1 VRVRPAV
8 VGHHSSAEA
17 PDCEREIDYRK
28 EAALISHNPFRNQ
41 PFAFEGQASVATKY
55 TDRIAPNGKSIVMV
69 GGDVW
74 FSQAS
79 LARLFSKTKQNV
91 SLHLQDI
98 CDRAGDISLTRQLQ
112 ISQVEGRR
120 HITRMVTH
128 YSLDACQMI
137 ALRGQH
143 WNEHNWLMQL
153 ASEVNPRKRDYR
165 VIPIKERDFHE
176 LIETLLRGIVKV
188 EYQYPVG
195 KYFIDFYLPD
205 FALAIE
211 FDEFRH
217 ATPRNVIADRKRE
230 EDIKRSIPPIEFIR
244 VPEGQELVKLNEL
257 LRTVVAR
264 LGRDHGS
271 RRDPKWRRAEPSGEV

>member
-1 VRVRPAV
+1 
-8 VGHHSSAEA
+8 
-17 PDCEREIDYRK
+17 
-28 EAALISHNPFRNQ
+28 
-41 PFAFEGQASVATKY
+41 
-55 TDRIAPNGKSIVMV
+55 
-69 GGDVW
+69 
-74 FSQAS
+74 
-79 LARLFSKTKQNV
+79 
-91 SLHLQDI
+91 
-98 CDRAGDISLTRQLQ
+98 
-112 ISQVEGRR
+112 
-120 HITRMVTH
+120 MVTH

-211 FDEFRH
+211 FDESRH
-217 ATPRNVIADRKRE
+217 AT
-230 EDIKRSIPPIEFIR
+230 
-244 VPEGQELVKLNEL
+244 
-257 LRTVVAR
+257 
-264 LGRDHGS
+264 
-271 RRDPKWRRAEPSGEV
+271 